1 MNWVEQLAHFYIIA
15 SFAPL
20 PNTKIEVLKQKP
32 LNMVSSIVWYT
43 KDIDFNKLLTLSNFM
58 DKNTSF
64 FKNNKYIVINV
75 SQYVDM
81 KIKLKHNSPYIKVV
95 DIHVYYLIKLFQDYL
110 NYNYKKT
117 MYAREYT
124 YNKHHHFRKV
134 KSEYELDIN
143 YYLKIHIFNLFLK
156 KTHNRTTLPCA
167 PFYFKPSEGRGPLD
181 EKEQSV
187 ENISDYNVIFIFN
200 DIIWSNIVLM
210 FKSINI
216 QVYGGSGTKRH
227 LLSTVQARLTGF
239 LYLLNDMNIDKS
251 IIYESFNKPSAVN
264 SKITKKID
272 GLKHNLTNWE
282 KFKNELPVSIYNT
295 SDENINFFWHLNLIP
310 NIISTILKLINEQ
323 KLILKKID
331 DISKNILTDQ
341 ERHKK
346 YSSAHLNSDWSEKKL
361 RNIDKN
367 NILNLESIKENKKKL
382 ELLLLDI
389 NYHTDNL
396 YKLDKNLFDSNGICK
411 LYSEIKKSDVL

>member
-1 MNWVEQLAHFYIIA
+1 
-15 SFAPL
+15 
-20 PNTKIEVLKQKP
+20 
-32 LNMVSSIVWYT
+32 MVSSIVWYT
-43 KDIDFNKLLTLSNFM
+43 KDIDFNKLLTLSNLM

-64 FKNNKYIVINV
+64 FKNNKYLVINV
-75 SQYVDM
+75 SNYVAM
-81 KIKLKHNSPYIKVV
+81 KVQLKHNSPYIKVV

-143 YYLKIHIFNLFLK
+143 YYLKIHIFNLFFK
-156 KTHNRTTLPCA
+156 NTHFRTTLP
-167 PFYFKPSEGRGPLD
+167 FLSLG
-181 EKEQSV
+181 EKEHNV

-200 DIIWSNIVLM
+200 GIIWSNIVLM
-210 FKSINI
+210 FNSINI
-216 QVYGGSGTKRH
+216 KVYGGSGTKRH
-227 LLSTVQARLTGF
+227 LLSTVQAQLTGF

-251 IIYESFNKPSAVN
+251 IIYASFNKPSSVN
-264 SKITKKID
+264 TKITKIID
-272 GLKHNLTNWE
+272 DLKHNPTNWAPE
-282 KFKNELPVSIYNT
+282 NFKNGLPLSIFNT

-323 KLILKKID
+323 KLILKKIE
-331 DISKNILTDQ
+331 DISKNILTDK

-346 YSSAHLNSDWSEKKL
+346 YSNSGISDWSEKKL

-382 ELLLLDI
+382 EQLLLDI

-396 YKLDKNLFDSNGICK
+396 YKLDKNLFDSNGTCK
-411 LYSEIKKSDVL
+411 LYSDIKKYDVL